1 MKKIFISFVVLA
13 TCLWA
18 KNTAYTNEVVS
29 LYLNKDDTK
38 VIGRLLPTNPFEVLK
53 SENNRVLL
61 KIDGY
66 VNPKAPSVIYFND
79 SQRII
84 VAAFSKNTKLNFSQR
99 ITGKNGKWDKVSLE
113 IWADKKE
120 FVKDNKEMLNRA
132 KELFVNNCGICH
144 AIHKEKEFT
153 ANAWPAIFRS
163 MADRTGIDKKDRWLV
178 IEYLQKNAKDFKT
191 K

>member
-18 KNTAYTNEVVS
+18 KNTPYTDEVVS
-29 LYLNKDDTK
+29 LSLNKDDTK

-66 VNPKAPSVIYFND
+66 VNPKAPSIIYFND

-84 VAAFSKNTKLNFSQR
+84 VAAFSKKYKIKFLS
-99 ITGKNGKWDKVSLE
+99 KNSWK
-113 IWADKKE
+113 
-120 FVKDNKEMLNRA
+120 
-132 KELFVNNCGICH
+132 
-144 AIHKEKEFT
+144 
-153 ANAWPAIFRS
+153 
-163 MADRTGIDKKDRWLV
+163 RW
-178 IEYLQKNAKDFKT
+178 KMG
-191 K
+191 

>member
-1 MKKIFISFVVLA
+1 MKNFHFFCCPSDMFMG
-13 TCLWA
+13 
-18 KNTAYTNEVVS
+18 KNTAYTDEVVS

-99 ITGKNGKWDKVSLE
+99 ITGKMANG
-113 IWADKKE
+113 I
-120 FVKDNKEMLNRA
+120 R
-132 KELFVNNCGICH
+132 
-144 AIHKEKEFT
+144 
-153 ANAWPAIFRS
+153 
-163 MADRTGIDKKDRWLV
+163 
-178 IEYLQKNAKDFKT
+178 
-191 K
+191 

>member
-1 MKKIFISFVVLA
+1 MG
-13 TCLWA
+13 
-18 KNTAYTNEVVS
+18 KNTAYTDEVVS

-120 FVKDNKEMLNRA
+120 FVMLSTKKKN
-132 KELFVNNCGICH
+132 LQLTLGLQFSVL
-144 AIHKEKEFT
+144 
-153 ANAWPAIFRS
+153 WPIEQVL
-163 MADRTGIDKKDRWLV
+163 IKKTDG
-178 IEYLQKNAKDFKT
+178 
-191 K
+191 